1 MIGLYGVGS
10 TLAGSDSPHYFWGML
25 KVQVYSVKVRNTSS
39 EAAHHGYVGFRKCVH
54 APHSLQLGTAAHYR
68 KEMSLNHLLYI
79 VLYVSKLYGPSVGG
93 SSLVSSGLLSYKNI
107 VECGRNCFDITN
119 SQVVNFGFWVF
130 WGLCCCCCF

>member
-1 MIGLYGVGS
+1 M
-10 TLAGSDSPHYFWGML
+10 
-25 KVQVYSVKVRNTSS
+25 
-39 EAAHHGYVGFRKCVH
+39 GFRKCVH
-54 APHSLQLGTAAHYR
+54 APHSLQLGTAARYR

-130 WGLCCCCCF
+130 WGGFVVVVVSSFEVMVKGFFSVVALYL